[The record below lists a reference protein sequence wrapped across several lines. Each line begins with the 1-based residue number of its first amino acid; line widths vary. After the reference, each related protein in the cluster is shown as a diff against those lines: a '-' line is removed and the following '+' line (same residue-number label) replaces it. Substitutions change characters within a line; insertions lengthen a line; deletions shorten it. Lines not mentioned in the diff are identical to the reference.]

1 MVKIILASKSKVRK
15 QILDDNNIFTEV
27 QNSNLDEDIVKES
40 LIKEKASPELISKN
54 LAELKANKVSQKN
67 QGFLVIGADSVID
80 LDGELI
86 SKPINRDQALEILKK
101 LNGKKHN
108 LISSVCISQNGAM
121 IWNYTDKAT
130 LTMKQFSLDELK
142 SYLSKITDE
151 ALYAY
156 NVYQIEGEGR
166 KLFLNIEGDEDT
178 IMGLP
183 IKKNKTILKQLRMK
197 KYLVIGNPI
206 DHSLSPKLQ
215 NWWLKENNI
224 DATYDKIKLEVDE
237 IKNFIQEIKEQKI
250 AGCNVTVPFKK
261 TVIPFL
267 DRLSPEA
274 EQTQS
279 VNTITYDNGDLVGH
293 NTDIAGFD
301 SAIKKLDFSLK
312 GKKVMILGAGGV
324 VPSII
329 FALQKMNVQE
339 ITISNRT
346 KERAENLKVLF
357 NNIKILKWGNLTD
370 FHMVINATSLGLNNE
385 KINLKFSSSG
395 NDRLFYDVIYN
406 PHETQFL
413 KMGKQL
419 GCKIENGKTM
429 FVYQALEAF
438 KLWHSIE
445 PKVNTDTFKLLDND

>member
-1 MVKIILASKSKVRK
+1 
-15 QILDDNNIFTEV
+15 
-27 QNSNLDEDIVKES
+27 
-40 LIKEKASPELISKN
+40 
-54 LAELKANKVSQKN
+54 
-67 QGFLVIGADSVID
+67 
-80 LDGELI
+80 
-86 SKPINRDQALEILKK
+86 
-101 LNGKKHN
+101 
-108 LISSVCISQNGAM
+108 
-121 IWNYTDKAT
+121 
-130 LTMKQFSLDELK
+130 
-142 SYLSKITDE
+142 
-151 ALYAY
+151 
-156 NVYQIEGEGR
+156 
-166 KLFLNIEGDEDT
+166 
-178 IMGLP
+178 
-183 IKKNKTILKQLRMK
+183 MK

-224 DATYDKIKLEVDE
+224 DATYDKIKLEVHE

-357 NNIKILKWGNLTD
+357 NNIKILEWGNLTD

-419 GCKIENGKTM
+419 GCKTENGKTM

-438 KLWHSIE
+438 KLWHNIE

>member
-1 MVKIILASKSKVRK
+1 
-15 QILDDNNIFTEV
+15 
-27 QNSNLDEDIVKES
+27 
-40 LIKEKASPELISKN
+40 
-54 LAELKANKVSQKN
+54 
-67 QGFLVIGADSVID
+67 
-80 LDGELI
+80 
-86 SKPINRDQALEILKK
+86 
-101 LNGKKHN
+101 
-108 LISSVCISQNGAM
+108 
-121 IWNYTDKAT
+121 
-130 LTMKQFSLDELK
+130 
-142 SYLSKITDE
+142 
-151 ALYAY
+151 
-156 NVYQIEGEGR
+156 
-166 KLFLNIEGDEDT
+166 
-178 IMGLP
+178 
-183 IKKNKTILKQLRMK
+183 MK

-224 DATYDKIKLEVDE
+224 DATYDKIKLEDHE
-237 IKNFIQEIKEQKI
+237 IKKFIQEIKEQKI

-267 DRLSPEA
+267 DKLSPEA

-301 SAIKKLDFSLK
+301 TAIKKLDFSLK

-346 KERAENLKVLF
+346 KERAENLRVLF
-357 NNIKILKWGNLTD
+357 NNIKILEWGNLTD

-385 KINLKFSSSG
+385 IINLDFSSLG
-395 NDRLFYDVIYN
+395 PNKLFYDVIYN
-406 PHETQFL
+406 PNETNFL
-413 KMGKQL
+413 KTGKQL
-419 GCKIENGKTM
+419 GYKTENGKTM

-438 KLWHSIE
+438 RLWHKIE
-445 PKVNTDTFKLLDND
+445 PKVNSDTFKLLEND